1 MTTPDIV
8 IPERIATLLW
18 LVFAGCGAATALV
31 LLSLA
36 VWTARDVAA
45 RARER
50 WARWGAVALVLVFN
64 VFGLLI
70 YLLLRPRDTLA
81 ERRER
86 EMIEEI
92 LARELNAAALARA
105 QAGRPALRPL
115 GLAARPPE
123 G

>member
-18 LVFAGCGAATALV
+18 LVFAGCGATTALV

-105 QAGRPALRPL
+105 QAGRPSLRPL
-115 GLAARPPE
+115 GPAARPPE

>member
-1 MTTPDIV
+1 MTPPDIA

-18 LVFAGCGAATALV
+18 LAFAGCGAATALV

-36 VWTARDVAA
+36 VWTARDAAA
-45 RARER
+45 RSRER
-50 WARWGAVALVLVFN
+50 WARWGAVLLVLAFN

-81 ERRER
+81 DRRER

-105 QAGRPALRPL
+105 QAGRPALRPF
-115 GLAARPPE
+115 GTARPPE
-123 G
+123 